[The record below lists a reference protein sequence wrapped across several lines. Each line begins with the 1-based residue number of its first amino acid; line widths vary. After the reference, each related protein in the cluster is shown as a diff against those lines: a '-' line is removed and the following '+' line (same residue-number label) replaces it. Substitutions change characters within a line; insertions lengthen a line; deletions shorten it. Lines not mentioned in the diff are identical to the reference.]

1 MECTVSDPLPESAP
15 PPVWTV
21 SELNR
26 LVKDIL
32 EQSVLPFWLRGE
44 LGNLTIHRS
53 GHVYLTL
60 KDARSQISGVF
71 FRGAETAKRLVLCA
85 GMEVEVQGRLSV
97 YEPRGQY
104 QVLIQDIRAGG
115 LGALQRQFEE
125 MRERLR
131 AEGLFDPDRK
141 RPIPELPRCV
151 AVITSP
157 QGAALRDFLR
167 VVGRR
172 FGGLHVRVA
181 PVTVQGKDSA
191 RQIAASIGALNE
203 MQACDVIVLTRGGG
217 SLEDLWSFNEEVV
230 ARALAE
236 SELPVISAVGHERDV
251 TISDL
256 VADLRVATPSAAA
269 ELVVRAKAELAEA
282 VQTRVQRLQSAMRL
296 RLANLRR
303 RLERAAGHPI
313 LREPRS
319 VVQRYQQR
327 VDELSVRLG
336 NAQTRVVALRQA
348 QLDRAIDRLRALN
361 PKAVLERGYSILF
374 DGDGRAIRDAAD
386 ASVGTALRGV
396 LARGELDVNVVASRP
411 PDDGAQT

>member
-1 MECTVSDPLPESAP
+1 VSDPIPETAP
-15 PPVWTV
+15 PIWTV

-32 EQSVLPFWLRGE
+32 EQSVRPFWLRGE

-60 KDARSQISGVF
+60 KDARSQISAVF
-71 FRGAETAKRLVLCA
+71 FRGAETAQRLGLRT

-104 QVLIQDIRAGG
+104 QVLVQDIRAGG

-125 MRERLR
+125 LRERLR
-131 AEGLFDPDRK
+131 GEGLFDPDRK
-141 RPIPELPRCV
+141 RPIPDLPRCV
-151 AVITSP
+151 GVVTSP
-157 QGAALRDFLR
+157 QGAAIRDFLR
-167 VVGRR
+167 VVSRR

-181 PVTVQGKDSA
+181 PVAVQGKDAS
-191 RQIAASIGALNE
+191 RQIAAALAALNE
-203 MQACDVIVLTRGGG
+203 MRACDVIVLTRGGG
-217 SLEDLWSFNEEVV
+217 SLEDLWPFNEEPV
-230 ARALAE
+230 ARAIAA
-236 SELPVISAVGHERDV
+236 SALPVISAVGHERDV

-269 ELVVRAKAELAEA
+269 ELVVRAKAELAETIE
-282 VQTRVQRLQSAMRL
+282 TRVRRMQSALKL

-313 LREPRS
+313 LREPLS
-319 VVQRYQQR
+319 VVRRYQQR
-327 VDELSVRLG
+327 VDELNVRLG
-336 NAQTRVVALRQA
+336 NAQTRIVALRQA
-348 QLDRAIDRLRALN
+348 QLDRTVDRLRALN

-374 DGDGRAIRDAAD
+374 DEHDRAVRDAAEV
-386 ASVGTALRGV
+386 AAGSKLRGV
-396 LARGELDVNVVASRP
+396 LARGEVDVNVLASRP
-411 PDDGAQT
+411 RDDAAEA

>member
-1 MECTVSDPLPESAP
+1 MNDPLADLAA

-26 LVKDIL
+26 LVRDVL
-32 EQSVLPFWLRGE
+32 EQGVRPFWLKGE
-44 LGNLTIHRS
+44 VSNLTIHRS

-60 KDARSQISGVF
+60 KDAQSQVSAVF
-71 FRGAETAKRLVLCA
+71 FRGAEAARQANLQA
-85 GMEVEVQGRLSV
+85 GMEVEVQGRLTV

-104 QVLIQDIRAGG
+104 QVLVQSLRAGG
-115 LGALQRQFEE
+115 LGELQRQFEQ

-151 AVITSP
+151 GVVTSP

-181 PVTVQGKDSA
+181 PVAVQGKDSA
-191 RQIAASIGALNE
+191 RQIAAAIQALND
-203 MQACDVIVLTRGGG
+203 MRACDVIVLTRGGG
-217 SLEDLWSFNEEVV
+217 SLEDLWPFNEEVV
-230 ARALAE
+230 ARAISA

-251 TISDL
+251 TIGDL

-269 ELVVRAKAELAEA
+269 ELVVRAKAELTEA
-282 VQTRVQRLQSAMRL
+282 LQTRVRRLESAMRL
-296 RLANLRR
+296 RLAALRR

-319 VVQRYQQR
+319 VVRRYQQR
-327 VDELSVRLG
+327 IDELALRLG
-336 NAQTRVVALRQA
+336 TAQSRVLALRRA
-348 QLDRAIDRLRALN
+348 QLDRAADRLRALN

-374 DGDGRAIRDAAD
+374 AAD
-386 ASVGTALRGV
+386 GQAVRSAASAPEGTALRGV
-396 LARGELDVNVVASRP
+396 LARGELDVRVVASRA
-411 PDDGAQT
+411 PDDEPRA

>member
-1 MECTVSDPLPESAP
+1 LSDPFSETEPTPIWTVSD
-15 PPVWTV
+15 
-21 SELNR
+21 LNR

-32 EQSVLPFWLRGE
+32 EQSVRPFWLRGE

-60 KDARSQISGVF
+60 KDAQSQISAVF
-71 FRGAETAKRLVLCA
+71 FRGAETAQRLGLRT

-104 QVLIQDIRAGG
+104 QVLVQDIRAGG

-125 MRERLR
+125 LRERLR
-131 AEGLFDPDRK
+131 SEGLFDPDRK
-141 RPIPELPRCV
+141 RPIPDLPRCV
-151 AVITSP
+151 GVVTSP

-181 PVTVQGKDSA
+181 PVAVQGKDSA
-191 RQIAASIGALNE
+191 RQIAAALAALNQ

-217 SLEDLWSFNEEVV
+217 SLEDLWPFNEEPV
-230 ARALAE
+230 ARAIAA
-236 SELPVISAVGHERDV
+236 SDLPVISAVGHERDV

-269 ELVVRAKAELAEA
+269 ELVVRAKAELAETI
-282 VQTRVQRLQSAMRL
+282 QTRVRRMQSALKL

-313 LREPRS
+313 LREPLS
-319 VVQRYQQR
+319 VVRRYQQR
-327 VDELSVRLG
+327 VDELGVRMG
-336 NAQTRVVALRQA
+336 NAQTRILALRQA
-348 QLDRAIDRLRALN
+348 QLDRTVDRLRALS

-374 DGDGRAIRDAAD
+374 DEQDRAVREATEVTAG
-386 ASVGTALRGV
+386 SVLRGV
-396 LARGELDVNVVASRP
+396 LACGEVDVKVLASRP
-411 PDDGAQT
+411 SDDAAEA